1 VLLSELEECR
11 WRTISNPVS
20 CTFSLS
26 LLDLPVNKGVQE
38 TGKINTPKTHILVHS
53 LILRRI

>member
-1 VLLSELEECR
+1 MLLSELEECR

-26 LLDLPVNKGVQE
+26 LLDLPVNKGVQVSH
-38 TGKINTPKTHILVHS
+38 TIHNMQLNGP
-53 LILRRI
+53 